1 MARLQLQATINTWE
15 HSLKTTCGAIV
26 PGKTVWWLVSFQ
38 WSGADWTYAG
48 IQDSPGELQVKDN
61 SNVRKTIKRLEPHQ
75 AYETLGVYLS
85 PDGNLSAQFEKM
97 LGAVT
102 TWVDNL
108 RTGRLSK
115 EESWLALQST
125 ILRTLAYPLPAL
137 RLTKAQCEAIMSP
150 LLRYCLPSLG
160 ISRNF
165 LESSF
170 SLR

>member
-1 MARLQLQATINTWE
+1 MARLQLQAAITTWE

-38 WSGADWTYAG
+38 WSGANWTYAG

-102 TWVDNL
+102 TRVDNL
-108 RTGRLSK
+108 QTGRLPK
-115 EESWLALQST
+115 EEILASSP
-125 ILRTLAYPLPAL
+125 INYFAYPGLPA
-137 RLTKAQCEAIMSP
+137 
-150 LLRYCLPSLG
+150 
-160 ISRNF
+160 
-165 LESSF
+165 SSAMVDQG
-170 SLR
+170 SVRGNCVASS